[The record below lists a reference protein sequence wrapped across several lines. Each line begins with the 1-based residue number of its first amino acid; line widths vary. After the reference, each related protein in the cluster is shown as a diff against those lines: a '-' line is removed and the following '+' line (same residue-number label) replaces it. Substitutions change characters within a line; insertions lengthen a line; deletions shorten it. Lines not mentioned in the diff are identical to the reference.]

1 MNSRWMYSTTY
12 QTNCQVIDSQ
22 SLWGDVVCRIW
33 LPHQDAVV
41 RVYESDL
48 TPMDMAENIE
58 VMSHHISYV
67 AAAAKISETVEGE
80 SGLLD
85 ANILLAPMMSNVIP
99 LPHQIYA
106 LSRAMSSNRIRY
118 LLADEVGLGKTIE
131 AGLILRELKL
141 RGLVKRTL
149 IVAPKS
155 LAIQWIAEMETHFNE
170 SFSLVNPSDLE
181 VLERLNGNVFGDKDN
196 QLNISNPWLN
206 FSQAIVTL
214 DSVKP
219 ISKRR
224 GWSSDKVDE
233 YNRKRYESLIQA
245 GWDLI
250 IVDESHRLGGSSEN
264 VARYKLGKGLSEAAP
279 YLLLLSATPHQ
290 GKSDAFHRLMSMLDP
305 MMFPDEES
313 VNQDQVS
320 EYVIR
325 TEKRKSITAEGEPL
339 FRPRVTE
346 TIDIDLSKSNE
357 QTLLYEA
364 VTDYVKRGYNKALKD
379 KKPHIGFLMVLLQ
392 RITTSSSEAI
402 YVTLK
407 KRLEVLKLIKE
418 SHHLWRQN
426 EYEDDLLD
434 MDGQSQLDML
444 VEVDD
449 LGVVDEVA
457 EVETL
462 LALAKNAVIEGPD
475 IKTKTLLNLIY
486 KLEAEENEEDLKV
499 LVFTE
504 FVATQLMLKDYLE
517 ARGIS
522 CVLLNGSMTMDERRL
537 AQQDFSQE
545 SRVLISTDAGGEGL
559 NLQFCHIV
567 INYDL
572 PWNPMRIEQRIGRVD
587 RIGQKKIVKAINFVY
602 QDSVE
607 NRVRDVLH
615 EKLAVILKDLG
626 VDKTSDILDTSLSGE
641 VIEDMMT
648 QVIMTDSDINE
659 KADEAIGIINEEL
672 LKNKQISI
680 IHSISE
686 NPDISLTQKVKN
698 HPLPYWIERMT
709 ISYLKMKKSEVTKGL
724 LGWTF
729 TWPNGESV
737 KDQVFYTEDNT
748 QLNKVL
754 SLENPKILKLVGS
767 IPKFVPGQPIHKVQ
781 VTGLPSTINGYWG
794 LFEIKLTIQ
803 NAHYNKLDIPAVRKS
818 YIPVFISRDN
828 KVFNQTARAVWNQL
842 LTSSSKLLG
851 IYDSKESREIS
862 DLLISTSIE
871 EGVSA
876 YEYMKAAHAEVVR
889 REGKR
894 GNVAFNARRH
904 AIEKL
909 GLKEVRDYR
918 LNKVDQEE
926 KDWEERLKTAGKV
939 LPEINPLIMLHI
951 NQEYAD
957 V

>member
-1 MNSRWMYSTTY
+1 MNNRWMYSTTY

-48 TPMDMAENIE
+48 KPIDMAESVELMN
-58 VMSHHISYV
+58 HHISYV

-85 ANILLAPMMSNVIP
+85 TNILLAPMVSNVIP

-106 LSRAMSSNRIRY
+106 LSRAMSSDRIRY

-131 AGLILRELKL
+131 AGLIFRELKL

-155 LAIQWIAEMETHFNE
+155 LAIQWVAEMETHFNE
-170 SFSLVNPSDLE
+170 RFSLVNPGDFE
-181 VLERLNGNVFGDKDN
+181 VFERLNEGVFTGKSN
-196 QLNISNPWLN
+196 ESNNNPWRN

-224 GWSSDKVDE
+224 GWSNDKIDE
-233 YNRKRYESLIQA
+233 YNNKRYESLVQA

-313 VNQDQVS
+313 VNQEQVS

-325 TEKRKSITAEGEPL
+325 TEKRRSITAEGEPL

-392 RITTSSSEAI
+392 RITTSSSKAI
-402 YVTLK
+402 YVTLE

-418 SHHLWRQN
+418 ARHLWRQS
-426 EYEDDLLD
+426 EYEDDLLEL
-434 MDGQSQLDML
+434 DGQSQLDML

-486 KLEAEENEEDLKV
+486 KLEAEENEDDLKV

-504 FVATQLMLKDYLE
+504 FVATQLMLKEYLE
-517 ARGIS
+517 ARGIP
-522 CVLLNGSMTMDERRL
+522 CVILNGSMSMEERRL
-537 AQQDFSQE
+537 AQQGFSQD

-607 NRVRDVLH
+607 SRVRDVLH
-615 EKLAVILKDLG
+615 EKLAVILNDLG

-648 QVIMTDSDINE
+648 KVIMTDSDLNE

-672 LKNKQISI
+672 LKDKQSSI
-680 IHSISE
+680 IYNISE
-686 NPDISLTQKVKN
+686 DPDISLTQKVKN
-698 HPLPYWIERMT
+698 HPLPHWIEKMT
-709 ISYLKMKKSEVTKGL
+709 ISYLKMKKSKVTKGL

-729 TWPNGESV
+729 KWPDGKFV
-737 KDQVFYTEDNT
+737 KDQVFYTEDDT
-748 QLNKVL
+748 QLNDVL
-754 SLENPKILKLVGS
+754 SLENPKILNLVGS
-767 IPKFVPGQPIHKVQ
+767 IPKFVPGQPVHKVQ
-781 VTGLPSTINGYWG
+781 VEGLPSTVNGYWG

-803 NAHYNKLDIPAVRKS
+803 NIHFNKLDIPAVRKS

-851 IYDSKESREIS
+851 IYDVKESREIS

-876 YEYMKAAHAEVVR
+876 YEYMKAAHAEVIR
-889 REGKR
+889 REEKR
-894 GNVAFNARRH
+894 GKVAFNARRH

-926 KDWEERLKTAGKV
+926 KDWERLLRDARKA
-939 LPEINPLIMLHI
+939 LPEINPLLILHI
-951 NQEYAD
+951 NQEDAD

>member
-1 MNSRWMYSTTY
+1 MNSKWMYSTTY

-48 TPMDMAENIE
+48 KPMDVTENIE
-58 VMSHHISYV
+58 VMSHYISYV
-67 AAAAKISETVEGE
+67 ATAAKISETVEGE
-80 SGLLD
+80 SGLVD
-85 ANILLAPMMSNVIP
+85 TNVLLAPMVSNVIP

-106 LSRAMSSNRIRY
+106 LSRAMSSDRIRY

-141 RGLVKRTL
+141 RGLVKRIL

-155 LAIQWIAEMETHFNE
+155 LAIQWIAEMDTHFNE

-181 VLERLNGNVFGDKDN
+181 VLERLNVGVFTGKDN
-196 QLNISNPWLN
+196 ELNSNPWLN

-224 GWSSDKVDE
+224 GWSKNKIEE
-233 YNRKRYESLIQA
+233 YNRKRYESLVQA

-305 MMFPDEES
+305 MMFPDAES
-313 VNQDQVS
+313 VNQEQVS

-325 TEKRKSITAEGEPL
+325 TEKRKSITAEGDPL

-346 TIDIDLSKSNE
+346 TIDIDLSKSKE

-392 RITTSSSEAI
+392 RITTSSSQAI
-402 YVTLK
+402 YVTLE
-407 KRLEVLKLIKE
+407 KRLEILKLIKDAQ
-418 SHHLWRQN
+418 HFWKQN
-426 EYEDDLLD
+426 EYEEDLLE

-449 LGVVDEVA
+449 LGVLDEVA

-486 KLEAEENEEDLKV
+486 KLEVEESEENLKV

-504 FVATQLMLKDYLE
+504 FVATQFMLKDYLE
-517 ARGIS
+517 ARGIP
-522 CVLLNGSMTMDERRL
+522 CVLLNGSMTMEERRL
-537 AQQDFSQE
+537 AQQAFSQE

-587 RIGQKKIVKAINFVY
+587 RIGQKKIVRAVNFVY

-607 NRVRDVLH
+607 SRVRDVLH

-641 VIEDMMT
+641 VVEDMMT
-648 QVIMTDSDINE
+648 QVIMTDSDLNQ
-659 KADEAIGIINEEL
+659 KAEEAIGIINEEL
-672 LKNKQISI
+672 LRDKQSSI
-680 IHSISE
+680 IYSISE
-686 NPDISLTQKVKN
+686 DPDISLTQKVKN

-709 ISYLKMKKSEVTKGL
+709 ISYLKMKNSEVTKGL
-724 LGWTF
+724 FGWTF
-729 TWPNGESV
+729 IWPDGEMV
-737 KDQVFYTEDNT
+737 EDQVFYTDDNT
-748 QLNKVL
+748 QLNKLL
-754 SLENPKILKLVGS
+754 SLENPKILNLVGS
-767 IPKFVPGQPIHKVQ
+767 IPKFIPGQPIHKVQ
-781 VTGLPSTINGYWG
+781 VEGLPSTINGYWG

-803 NAHYNKLDIPAVRKS
+803 NLHYNKLGIPAVRKS
-818 YIPVFISRDN
+818 YIPVFVSEDN

-842 LTSSSKLLG
+842 LTSPSKLLG
-851 IYDSKESREIS
+851 MCNSQESEKIS
-862 DLLISTSIE
+862 DLLISTSVE
-871 EGVSA
+871 EGKSA
-876 YEYMKAAHAEVVR
+876 YEYMKASHAEVVK
-889 REGKR
+889 REEKR
-894 GNVAFNARRH
+894 GKVAFNARRH

-918 LNKVDQEE
+918 LNKVNQEE
-926 KDWEERLKTAGKV
+926 KDWEKLLRDASQV
-939 LPEINPLIMLHI
+939 LPEINPLLMLHI
-951 NQEYAD
+951 HQEDAD

>member
-1 MNSRWMYSTTY
+1 MNSIWMYSTTY
-12 QTNCQVIDSQ
+12 QSNCQVIDSQ
-22 SLWGDVVCRIW
+22 PLWGDVVCRIW

-48 TPMDMAENIE
+48 KPMDMAENIE
-58 VMSHHISYV
+58 LMSHHISYI
-67 AAAAKISETVEGE
+67 AATAKISETVEGE
-80 SGLLD
+80 NGLLD

-106 LSRAMSSNRIRY
+106 LSRAMSDDRIRY

-141 RGLVKRTL
+141 RGLVKRIL

-196 QLNISNPWLN
+196 ELNISNPWLN

-224 GWSSDKVDE
+224 GWSNDKVDE
-233 YNRKRYESLIQA
+233 YNRKRYDSLIQV

-313 VNQDQVS
+313 VNQEQVS

-357 QTLLYEA
+357 QTLLYKA
-364 VTDYVKRGYNKALKD
+364 VMDYVKRGYNKALKD

-402 YVTLK
+402 YLTLE
-407 KRLEVLKLIKE
+407 KRLEVLKLIKDA
-418 SHHLWRQN
+418 HHLWKQN
-426 EYEDDLLD
+426 EYEEDILE

-462 LALAKNAVIEGPD
+462 LVLAKNAVIEGPD

-486 KLEAEENEEDLKV
+486 KLEAEENEENLKV

-504 FVATQLMLKDYLE
+504 FVATQFMLKDYLE

-522 CVLLNGSMTMDERRL
+522 CVLLNGSMTMEERRL

-545 SRVLISTDAGGEGL
+545 YRVLISTDAGGEGL

-587 RIGQKKIVKAINFVY
+587 RIGQKKIVRAINFVY

-607 NRVRDVLH
+607 SRVRDVLH

-641 VIEDMMT
+641 VVEDMMT
-648 QVIMTDSDINE
+648 QVIMTDSNINE
-659 KADEAIGIINEEL
+659 KADEAICVINEEL
-672 LKNKQISI
+672 LRGRQSSI
-680 IHSISE
+680 IYSISE
-686 NPDISLTQKVKN
+686 DPDISLTQKVKN

-724 LGWTF
+724 LGWNF
-729 TWPNGESV
+729 TWPDGEV
-737 KDQVFYTEDNT
+737 VEDQVFYTEDNT
-748 QLNKVL
+748 QLNKLL
-754 SLENPKILKLVGS
+754 SLENRKVLNLVSS

-781 VTGLPSTINGYWG
+781 VTGLPCTINGYWG

-803 NAHYNKLDIPAVRKS
+803 NAHYNNLDIPAVRKS
-818 YIPVFISRDN
+818 YISTFISKDN
-828 KVFNQTARAVWNQL
+828 KVFNQTARAIWNQL

-851 IYDSKESREIS
+851 VCDLKESKKIT
-862 DLLISTSIE
+862 DLLICTSIE
-871 EGVSA
+871 EGESA
-876 YEYMKAAHAEVVR
+876 YEYMKASHAEVVE
-889 REGKR
+889 REKKR
-894 GNVAFNARRH
+894 GEVAFNARRH

-918 LNKVDQEE
+918 LNKVNQEE
-926 KDWEERLKTAGKV
+926 KDWNEGLKTAGKV
-939 LPEINPLIMLHI
+939 LPEINPLLILHI